1 MAGRKPID
9 DDRKRK
15 VVTMNVSNKDLKIL
29 DNFIR
34 KNGLISR
41 SYFLYR
47 LVYRYIN
54 GDYVEKS
61 NDIAIPN
68 EYNYMQQEFCK
79 KALNDKEFLD
89 KHIEIE
95 KILNTLNVEELMLL
109 HSIFLDKE
117 KKERLISMI
126 KDSRSLYSEVE

>member
-15 VVTMNVSNKDLKIL
+15 AVTMNVSNKDLKIL

-34 KNGLISR
+34 KNGLSSR

-109 HSIFLDKE
+109 HSIFSDKE

>member
-15 VVTMNVSNKDLKIL
+15 AVTMNVSNKDLKIL

-34 KNGLISR
+34 KNGLSSR

-89 KHIEIE
+89 KYIEIE
-95 KILNTLNVEELMLL
+95 KNLNTLNVEELMLL
-109 HSIFLDKE
+109 HSIFSDKE

>member
-1 MAGRKPID
+1 
-9 DDRKRK
+9 
-15 VVTMNVSNKDLKIL
+15 MNVSNKDLKIL

-34 KNGLISR
+34 KNGLSSR

-109 HSIFLDKE
+109 HSIFSDKE

>member
-15 VVTMNVSNKDLKIL
+15 AVTMNVSNKDFKIL

-34 KNGLISR
+34 KNGLSSR

-109 HSIFLDKE
+109 HSIFSDKE